1 MAEGVFQEV
10 GEGPFHEEPFPPGE
24 ARPFHLHEEPPP
36 LRLVPVAEEEVLGQ
50 GPEVQGLAPGGAG
63 LEAGEGEEVLRQAVA
78 PGELLPQGAEEGDA
92 PLLPQIVRPLQVVQE
107 AQGGKEGGLEVVGQG
122 GVQGLPGLQEL
133 LEPGEELGEPGAE
146 EGDLLRRGL
155 LGGGEA
161 EGLQGPLLQGEVGQ
175 GPGELLQ
182 GPEEALRQEVAREAR
197 EEGEEEKPEEEGR
210 PGAFPQGPQG
220 EGQDQVGQEGEE
232 GDDQGEPNP

>member
-1 MAEGVFQEV
+1 M
-10 GEGPFHEEPFPPGE
+10 
-24 ARPFHLHEEPPP
+24 
-36 LRLVPVAEEEVLGQ
+36 
-50 GPEVQGLAPGGAG
+50 
-63 LEAGEGEEVLRQAVA
+63 
-78 PGELLPQGAEEGDA
+78 
-92 PLLPQIVRPLQVVQE
+92 
-107 AQGGKEGGLEVVGQG
+107 GQG

-210 PGAFPQGPQG
+210 PGAFPRAPG
-220 EGQDQVGQEGEE
+220 
-232 GDDQGEPNP
+232 